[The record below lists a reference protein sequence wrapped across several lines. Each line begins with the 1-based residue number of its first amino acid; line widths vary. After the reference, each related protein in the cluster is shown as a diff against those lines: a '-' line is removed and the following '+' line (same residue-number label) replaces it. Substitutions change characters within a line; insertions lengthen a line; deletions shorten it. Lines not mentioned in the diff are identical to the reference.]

1 MPRPKGSKNKPKEP
15 KYEFNRTQGGMVVKV
30 KMEKQVENTPQT
42 RDSHRGWINFGQR
55 NMYPLELSNL
65 YYNSPTHKACVDFEV
80 SSIVGEGIDYEAMQM
95 DGTKLYPNYQETWD
109 EFISKIALDYS
120 LFGSYAFQIIR
131 NKDGRTYSFYHQPIT
146 DVRCSPRDEDG
157 VITSYWIS
165 SDWSAQAKYPPI
177 ELPAFGF
184 QEDEEIKSG
193 KPYLFVYSTYS
204 PDINYYQLPQ
214 YASALKP
221 IQTEI
226 ELLRFDLRSVLNNF
240 TASGVLSMNRID
252 DDDERKMVLDNVEAM
267 FTGSDSANSLM
278 ITFKNSDEENPVT
291 FTKFDKDVNNVNLF
305 GETNE
310 RLVDRI
316 VSAHRIP
323 TKALIGLNVDSAML
337 GGEGNLIN
345 VAYNLYLKTKGQN
358 DRNAIVNT
366 INKMLKLNGIDTKLV
381 LKPLNFNLTETMPKV
396 NDTNTTNEVGTT
408 SSNDEEREYSNN
420 NNLMHSI

>member
-1 MPRPKGSKNKPKEP
+1 MPRPKGSKNKPKTP
-15 KYEFNRTQGGMVVKV
+15 KYEFSRTRGGGMVVKIN
-30 KMEKQVENTPQT
+30 MEKQVENTPVM
-42 RDSHRGWINFGQR
+42 RDSRRGWINYGTR

-80 SSIVGEGIDYEAMQM
+80 ASIVGDGIDYEAMRM
-95 DGTKLYPNYQETWD
+95 DESKLYPNYQETWN
-109 EFISKIALDYS
+109 EFIQKIALDYV

-165 SDWSAQAKYPPI
+165 GDWSAQSKFPPVEI
-177 ELPAFGF
+177 PAFGF

-193 KPYLFVYSTYS
+193 KPYLFVYNQYS
-204 PDINYYQLPQ
+204 PDIQYYQIPH
-214 YASALKP
+214 YASAIKA

-226 ELLRFDLRSVLNNF
+226 ELVRYDLRSVLNNF

-252 DDDERKMVLDNVEAM
+252 NDEERKMVLDNIEAM
-267 FTGSDSANSLM
+267 FTGSDGANSLM
-278 ITFKNSDEENPVT
+278 VTFKNSDEENPVT
-291 FTKFDKDVNNVNLF
+291 FTRFDKDVNNVNLF
-305 GETNE
+305 DGTND
-310 RLVDRI
+310 RLVNRI

-323 TKALIGLNVDSAML
+323 SKALIGLNVDSAML

-345 VAYNLYLKTKGQN
+345 VAYNLYLKTKGTN

-366 INKMLKLNGIDTKLV
+366 INKMLALNGIEQKIV
-381 LKPLNFNLTETMPKV
+381 LKPLSFDLTEMENHSTTP
-396 NDTNTTNEVGTT
+396 DSATNIGETTE
-408 SSNDEEREYSNN
+408 NDEEKIT
-420 NNLMHSI
+420 SINDNIR

>member
-1 MPRPKGSKNKPKEP
+1 MPRPKGSKNKPKTP
-15 KYEFNRTQGGMVVKV
+15 KYEFSRTRGGGMVVKIN
-30 KMEKQVENTPQT
+30 MEKQVENTPVM
-42 RDSHRGWINFGQR
+42 RDSRRGWINYGTR

-80 SSIVGEGIDYEAMQM
+80 ASIVGDGIDYDAMRM
-95 DGTKLYPNYQETWD
+95 DESKLYPNYQETWN
-109 EFISKIALDYS
+109 EFIQKIALDYV

-165 SDWSAQAKYPPI
+165 GDWSAQSKFPPVEI
-177 ELPAFGF
+177 PAFGF

-193 KPYLFVYSTYS
+193 KPYLFVYNQYS
-204 PDINYYQLPQ
+204 PDIQYYQIPH
-214 YASALKP
+214 YASAIKA

-226 ELLRFDLRSVLNNF
+226 ELVRYDLRSVLNNF

-252 DDDERKMVLDNVEAM
+252 NDEERKMVLDNIEAM
-267 FTGSDSANSLM
+267 FTGSDGANSLM
-278 ITFKNSDEENPVT
+278 VTFKNSDEENPVT
-291 FTKFDKDVNNVNLF
+291 FTRFDKDVNNVNLF
-305 GETNE
+305 DGTND
-310 RLVDRI
+310 RLVNRI

-323 TKALIGLNVDSAML
+323 SKALIGLNVDSAML

-345 VAYNLYLKTKGQN
+345 VAYNLYLKTKGTN

-366 INKMLKLNGIDTKLV
+366 INKMLALNGIEQKIV
-381 LKPLNFNLTETMPKV
+381 LKPLSFDLTEMENHSTTP
-396 NDTNTTNEVGTT
+396 DSATNIGETTE
-408 SSNDEEREYSNN
+408 NDEEKIT
-420 NNLMHSI
+420 SINENIR

>member
-1 MPRPKGSKNKPKEP
+1 MPRPKGSKNKPKTP
-15 KYEFNRTQGGMVVKV
+15 KYEFSRTRGGGMVVKIN
-30 KMEKQVENTPQT
+30 MEKQVENTPVM
-42 RDSHRGWINFGQR
+42 RDSRRGWINYGTR

-80 SSIVGEGIDYEAMQM
+80 ASIVGDGIDYEAMRM
-95 DGTKLYPNYQETWD
+95 DESKLYPNYQETWN
-109 EFISKIALDYS
+109 EFIQKIALDYV

-165 SDWSAQAKYPPI
+165 GDWSAQSKFPPVEI
-177 ELPAFGF
+177 PAFGF

-193 KPYLFVYSTYS
+193 KPYLFVYNQYS
-204 PDINYYQLPQ
+204 PDIQYYQIPH
-214 YASALKP
+214 YASAIKA

-226 ELLRFDLRSVLNNF
+226 ELVRYDLRSVLNNF

-252 DDDERKMVLDNVEAM
+252 NDEERKMVLDNIEAM
-267 FTGSDSANSLM
+267 FTGSDGANSLM
-278 ITFKNSDEENPVT
+278 VTFKNSDEENPVT
-291 FTKFDKDVNNVNLF
+291 FTRFDKDVNNVNLF
-305 GETNE
+305 DGTND
-310 RLVDRI
+310 RLVNRI

-323 TKALIGLNVDSAML
+323 SKALIGLNVDSAML

-345 VAYNLYLKTKGQN
+345 VAYNLYLKTKGTN

-366 INKMLKLNGIDTKLV
+366 INKMLALNGIEQKIV
-381 LKPLNFNLTETMPKV
+381 LKPLSFDLTEMENHSTTP
-396 NDTNTTNEVGTT
+396 DSATNIGETTE
-408 SSNDEEREYSNN
+408 NDEEKIT
-420 NNLMHSI
+420 SINENIR

>member
-1 MPRPKGSKNKPKEP
+1 MPRPKGSKNKPKTP
-15 KYEFNRTQGGMVVKV
+15 KYEIFKKDNSLLVKV
-30 KMEKQVENTPQT
+30 KLEKQVENTPVM
-42 RDSHRGWINFGQR
+42 RDSRRGWINYGTR

-80 SSIVGEGIDYEAMQM
+80 ASIVGDGIDYDAMRM
-95 DGTKLYPNYQETWD
+95 DESKLYPNYQETWN
-109 EFISKIALDYS
+109 EFIQKIALDYV

-165 SDWSAQAKYPPI
+165 GDWSAQSKFPPVEI
-177 ELPAFGF
+177 PAFGF

-193 KPYLFVYSTYS
+193 KPYLFVYNQYS
-204 PDINYYQLPQ
+204 PDIQYYQIPQ
-214 YASALKP
+214 YASAIKA

-226 ELLRFDLRSVLNNF
+226 ELVRYDLRSVLNNF
-240 TASGVLSMNRID
+240 TASGVLTMNRID
-252 DDDERKMVLDNVEAM
+252 NDEERKMVLDNIEAM

-278 ITFKNSDEENPVT
+278 ITFKENDEQNPVT

-305 GETNE
+305 DGTNE
-310 RLVDRI
+310 RLVNRI

-323 TKALIGLNVDSAML
+323 SKALIGLNVDSAML

-345 VAYNLYLKTKGQN
+345 VAYNLYLKTKGTN
-358 DRNAIVNT
+358 DRNAIINT
-366 INKMLKLNGIDTKLV
+366 INKMLALNGIEQKIV
-381 LKPLNFNLTETMPKV
+381 LKPLSFDLTEAV
-396 NDTNTTNEVGTT
+396 NRSTTPDSTTNIGETT
-408 SSNDEEREYSNN
+408 ENDEERIT
-420 NNLMHSI
+420 SINENIR